1 MRLAYE
7 ILNILLD
14 KYERSSQ
21 SKGNTCNRR
30 ILLKLDKD
38 FIKYRNSDYED
49 KEECN
54 HTIIQFKEQHIIDF
68 KWEKHR
74 VDMIIEEVWLNKEY
88 IQKAYSVANREYI
101 GDIIQERI
109 KIIKKYM
116 SSITTP
122 WILDFL
128 HYHLD
133 YISSEKKLK
142 KLFNKDM
149 PYIEDVLLA
158 LDNIDKIK
166 EPIPVRV
173 FSSKCYKNS
182 KTFENKYQNCV
193 LSIIKKYE
201 YTIKDLLDKDPELE
215 ISNSEILSQI
225 GIISKPEIFE
235 FSGNC
240 DIFTSEGSVNSYIF
254 KSGMVINNY
263 FVNSIENIK
272 FNNITDVIFIEN
284 RTNYY
289 DYILNQKENEFV
301 IFHGGFYSP
310 QKAKFFR
317 KLIKA
322 VDDNIKV
329 YFWGDIDLGGFNM
342 FVRLKENIILNLQ
355 PLNMGLEEYK
365 KYLYSGLEKNEDYLG
380 ILKGLLNDEKYR
392 PFYDVIENIILNR
405 KTIEQE
411 NFLI

>member
-109 KIIKKYM
+109 NIIKKYM

-142 KLFNKDM
+142 KPFNKDM

-240 DIFTSEGSVNSYIF
+240 DIFTS
-254 KSGMVINNY
+254 
-263 FVNSIENIK
+263 
-272 FNNITDVIFIEN
+272 
-284 RTNYY
+284 
-289 DYILNQKENEFV
+289 
-301 IFHGGFYSP
+301 
-310 QKAKFFR
+310 
-317 KLIKA
+317 
-322 VDDNIKV
+322 
-329 YFWGDIDLGGFNM
+329 
-342 FVRLKENIILNLQ
+342 
-355 PLNMGLEEYK
+355 
-365 KYLYSGLEKNEDYLG
+365 
-380 ILKGLLNDEKYR
+380 
-392 PFYDVIENIILNR
+392 
-405 KTIEQE
+405 
-411 NFLI
+411 